1 MEIRNDLPEGVGICQ
16 GCGEIY
22 TDELTLSRHSAR
34 YANMN
39 LKKNPPIAY
48 SVTDP

>member
-22 TDELTLSRHSAR
+22 TDELTLSAFCEICEYELEEEPADSLLR
-34 YANMN
+34 
-39 LKKNPPIAY
+39 
-48 SVTDP
+48 D